1 MDTDLLASF
10 IGKKHDVL
18 EQLRQLSR
26 RQMDLIGE
34 GDMTGLL
41 SVLNVKQN
49 LLVALQA
56 VERDLDPFR
65 QQDPDQ
71 RPWRT
76 VADRQRCRQV
86 SDRCDAL
93 LQEVMLIEKQSE
105 AALRHRRDAVAHR
118 LQGMHSASHA
128 RAAYVETLPPTM
140 SQFDLTSDR

>member
-71 RPWRT
+71 RTWRT
-76 VADRQRCRQV
+76 VAWSWPER
-86 SDRCDAL
+86 AL
-93 LQEVMLIEKQSE
+93 
-105 AALRHRRDAVAHR
+105 
-118 LQGMHSASHA
+118 
-128 RAAYVETLPPTM
+128 P
-140 SQFDLTSDR
+140 